1 MSNASQYK
9 AMMDEVH
16 ASADLIGKVKGIP
29 MEKMKTRSMALRLTT
44 VTCAGL
50 LGAFVVTNGVCY
62 AATGETWVE
71 KATVWMNGEPVEMD
85 VQMSQQ
91 GDTTVGTVEYTAEG
105 ADGQGGDVTITM
117 KAEGGDF
124 SGTTYEIKDWTEDG
138 DGAIEGVVQESDDG
152 RILLVPGDGIQAD
165 PIDISDQIG
174 ERGSAVGAFE
184 ADGAT
189 YAYYVGG
196 DPGDWHASVRP
207 LGDCLGTAAES
218 APAASAEVL

>member
-29 MEKMKTRSMALRLTT
+29 MEKIKTRSMALRLAT
-44 VTCAGL
+44 VACAGL

-91 GDTTVGTVEYTAEG
+91 GDTTVGTVEYTVED
-105 ADGQGGDVTITM
+105 ADGQGGDVAITM

-138 DGAIEGVVQESDDG
+138 DGAIEGMVQESDDG
-152 RILLVPGDGIQAD
+152 RILLVPGDGIQAH

-174 ERGSAVGAFE
+174 EQGSAVGAFE
-184 ADGAT
+184 ADGSA
-189 YAYYVGG
+189 YAYYVSGE
-196 DPGDWHASVRP
+196 PGDWHASMRP
-207 LGDCLGTAAES
+207 LGDCLGATTES
-218 APAASAEVL
+218 APAASAEVR